1 MAFASDIRR
10 IEANIAAPFYA
21 AYASLKV
28 ALARRAVYKRTVA
41 ELNMLNDRELSDL
54 GLHRSM
60 IKGLAREEA
69 AKIH

>member
-21 AYASLKV
+21 VYASLKV

-41 ELNMLNDRELSDL
+41 ELNTLNDRELSDL

>member
-1 MAFASDIRR
+1 
-10 IEANIAAPFYA
+10 
-21 AYASLKV
+21 
-28 ALARRAVYKRTVA
+28 VYKRTVA
-41 ELNMLNDRELSDL
+41 ELNMLNDRELNDL

>member
-21 AYASLKV
+21 AYASVKV
-28 ALARRAVYKRTVA
+28 ALARRAVFNRTVA
-41 ELNMLNDRELSDL
+41 ELSALSNRELNDL

-69 AKIH
+69 AKIQ

>member
-41 ELNMLNDRELSDL
+41 ELNMLNDRELNDL

-69 AKIH
+69 AKIN

>member
-41 ELNMLNDRELSDL
+41 ELSTLNDRELSDL
-54 GLHRSM
+54 GLHHSM
-60 IKGLAREEA
+60 IKSLAREEA

>member
-10 IEANIAAPFYA
+10 IEANIAAPCYS

-41 ELNMLNDRELSDL
+41 ELNTLNDRELSDL

>member
-41 ELNMLNDRELSDL
+41 ELNLLNDRELNDL

-69 AKIH
+69 AKIN